1 MSTREIIGQQ
11 MHVQRK
17 AQSALRT
24 REIIR
29 QKSKCAIR
37 NREIIGRKIHLQIKE
52 QNALRTRETIEH
64 LVYLWNLQ
72 LQNFFKL

>member
-29 QKSKCAIR
+29 QKSIS
-37 NREIIGRKIHLQIKE
+37 REKS
-52 QNALRTRETIEH
+52 NA
-64 LVYLWNLQ
+64 
-72 LQNFFKL
+72 K